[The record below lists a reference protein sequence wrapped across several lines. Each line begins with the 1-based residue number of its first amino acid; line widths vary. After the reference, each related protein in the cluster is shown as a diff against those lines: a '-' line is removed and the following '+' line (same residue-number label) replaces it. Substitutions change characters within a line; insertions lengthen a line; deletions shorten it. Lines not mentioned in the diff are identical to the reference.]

1 MANIPERTCI
11 ACRKK
16 GSKDN
21 FIKIVKNKNNEL
33 QIEKDKKLDGR
44 GAYMFKSKDC
54 LKLCQKS
61 RALNRVFKML
71 VPQEFYEELN
81 NEFDNFK
88 N

>member
-44 GAYMFKSKDC
+44 GAYMCKSQDC

>member
-44 GAYMFKSKDC
+44 GAYICKSQEC
-54 LKLCQKS
+54 FKLCQKN
-61 RALNRVFKML
+61 RAINRVFKML

-81 NEFDNFK
+81 NEFDNLK